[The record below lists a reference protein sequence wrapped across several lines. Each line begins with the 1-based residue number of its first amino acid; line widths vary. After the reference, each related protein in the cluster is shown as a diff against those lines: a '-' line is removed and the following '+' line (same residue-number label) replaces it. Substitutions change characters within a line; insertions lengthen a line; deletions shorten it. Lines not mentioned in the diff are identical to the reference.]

1 MKSILFFIY
10 FETPLTCWYL
20 LGMQRYTWILT
31 AYLNERL
38 YSRSLAR
45 IFLSTSLKE
54 EKKIL
59 TCSYQ
64 CVGRACSFHWADQ
77 QETRH
82 KRVFIHIIWNP
93 EHSTCCWIILW
104 GISFLTQGCFIPV
117 FAYVSSSLLH
127 FLALKNMKYS
137 NLTTE
142 STEEVKQQPNEFMKT
157 GF

>member
-10 FETPLTCWYL
+10 FESPLTCWYL
-20 LGMQRYTWILT
+20 LGMQRYMWILT

-54 EKKIL
+54 GKKRL

-64 CVGRACSFHWADQ
+64 CVVRLCSFHWADQ
-77 QETRH
+77 QETHH
-82 KRVFIHIIWNP
+82 KCVFIHNIWNP
-93 EHSTCCWIILW
+93 EHSTCCWTLLTGIFNPLILY
-104 GISFLTQGCFIPV
+104 SCLCMCEQLP
-117 FAYVSSSLLH
+117 FALPCPKEQKI
-127 FLALKNMKYS
+127 LKS
-137 NLTTE
+137 E
-142 STEEVKQQPNEFMKT
+142 STEEVKQQPNEFIKT